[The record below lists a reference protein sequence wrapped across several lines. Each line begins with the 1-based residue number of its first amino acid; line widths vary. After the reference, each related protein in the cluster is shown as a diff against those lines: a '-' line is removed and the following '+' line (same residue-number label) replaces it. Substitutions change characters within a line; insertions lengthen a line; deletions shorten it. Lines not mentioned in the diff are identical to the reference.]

1 MARRHLTVYHTP
13 NRCWPFWSTGCST
26 PRPTGPSEKV
36 RKTRGKPNLRDHCLD
51 QRDRLHHRRN
61 MPPAGTEPKG
71 RRTGRALVQFGQLTP
86 SQAEHEGK
94 GPGPCGVSPDQ
105 GAGLGVVTKRTTRTS
120 DLPLIST
127 SFRIYRGIRVITACS
142 DQPCCR
148 AEFHAVPGLV
158 RGHRFPQCF
167 GDRGSR
173 CIIEILQ

>member
-1 MARRHLTVYHTP
+1 MVRRHLTVYHTP
-13 NRCWPFWSTGCST
+13 NRCWPFWSTGCSI

-36 RKTRGKPNLRDHCLD
+36 RKLAANPIFAIIASTKGIDFIIEGTCPRQEPNQRGDVRGEHLCR
-51 QRDRLHHRRN
+51 
-61 MPPAGTEPKG
+61 
-71 RRTGRALVQFGQLTP
+71 FGQLTP

-127 SFRIYRGIRVITACS
+127 SFRMYRGIRVITACS